1 MWFSADECTAMR
13 KAGALVAAVVATGL
27 MLDLPPSAQAQAPLR
42 IGASLSQTGPYAPL
56 ALSQLRGYQLC
67 VKHVNEKGGVLGRRV
82 ELVVEDDQSDPAVA
96 ARIYQKLIGQDK
108 VDAILGPYSSPLTE
122 AVADLAER
130 HRLAM
135 VAPGAAGTSI
145 FRKGRKFLFM
155 VFSPAPVYLEGLIE
169 LAARRGLRTVALLHE
184 EAIVMKEVAQGTA
197 ELARKRGLQILL
209 FEGYPKGTT
218 DFTTVLGKVVSANP
232 DVLAAATYFDDA
244 VGIARRMREVKVNP
258 KMFGLTAGADLPR
271 FYEMLWRDAEFV
283 YGATQWTPELV
294 TLVRGGQLIP
304 VGRRYP
310 GAREFVEAYRKEFP
324 GADLSYHSAAGYSG
338 CQVLVEAIRQ
348 TGSLDG
354 ERLRA
359 AILKMD
365 TNTVYGAF
373 KVDGDGFQV
382 GHRMLIFQWQDGKK
396 AIVWPDEFAPGPPRF
411 PTPPWSQ
418 R

>member
-1 MWFSADECTAMR
+1 MR

-27 MLDLPPSAQAQAPLR
+27 TLGLPPSVQAQAPLR

-56 ALSQLRGYQLC
+56 ALNQLRGYQLC

-82 ELVVEDDQSDPAVA
+82 ELVVEDDQSEPAVA
-96 ARIYQKLIGQDK
+96 ARIYQKLIAQDK
-108 VDAILGPYSSPLTE
+108 VDAILGPYSSPITE
-122 AVADLAER
+122 AVADLAEK
-130 HRLAM
+130 HRMAM
-135 VAPGAAGTSI
+135 VAPGAAGTSL
-145 FRKGRKFLFM
+145 FRKGRKFIFQ
-155 VFSPAPVYLEGLIE
+155 VFTPAEVYLEGFID
-169 LAARRGLRTVALLHE
+169 LAARRGLKTVAVLHE
-184 EAIVMKEVAQGTA
+184 ETIFTKAIAQGA
-197 ELARKRGLQILL
+197 VELARKRGFQVVL

-218 DFTTVLGKVVSANP
+218 DFTTVLGKVASANP

-258 KMFGLTAGADLPR
+258 RMFGLTAGADLPR
-271 FYEMLWRDAEFV
+271 FYEMLGRDAEFI

-304 VGRRYP
+304 VSRRYP

-324 GADLSYHSAAGYSG
+324 GADFSYHSACGYSG

-348 TGSLDG
+348 AASLDG

-359 AILKMD
+359 AILTMD
-365 TNTVYGAF
+365 MNTVYGAF
-373 KVDGDGFQV
+373 KVDGTGLQV
-382 GHRMLIFQWQDGKK
+382 GHRMLVFQWQDGKK
-396 AIVWPDEFAPGPPRF
+396 AIVWPDELSPGPPRF

>member
-1 MWFSADECTAMR
+1 MTRPA
-13 KAGALVAAVVATGL
+13 ALIAAAVTLGL
-27 MLDLPPSAQAQAPLR
+27 SIGAGSSASAQAPLR
-42 IGASLSQTGPYAPL
+42 IGASLSQIGPYAPL
-56 ALSQLRGYQLC
+56 ALNQLRGYQLC

-82 ELVVEDDQSDPAVA
+82 ELVVEDDQSEPAVA

-108 VDAILGPYSSPLTE
+108 VDAILGPYSSTLTE
-122 AVADLAER
+122 AVADLAEK
-130 HRLAM
+130 HRMAM
-135 VAPGAAGTSI
+135 LAPGAATTSI
-145 FRKGRKFLFM
+145 FRKGRKFIFM
-155 VFSPAPVYLEGLIE
+155 VVTPGEVYLEGFIE
-169 LAARRGLRTVALLHE
+169 LAARRGLRTVAFLHDE
-184 EAIVMKEVAQGTA
+184 SIAMKAIAQGA
-197 ELARKRGLQILL
+197 ADLARKRGLQVVL

-218 DFTTVLGKVVSANP
+218 DFTAVLGKVASANP

-244 VGIARRMREVKVNP
+244 VGIASRMRERKVNP

-271 FYEMLWRDAEFV
+271 FYEMLGRDAEFV

-294 TLVRGGQLIP
+294 ALVRGGQLIP

-324 GADLSYHSAAGYSG
+324 GADLSYHSACGYSG

-373 KVDGDGFQV
+373 KVDGDGLQV
-382 GHRMLIFQWQDGKK
+382 GHKMLIFQWQDGKK
-396 AIVWPDEFAPGPPRF
+396 AVVWPDELAPGQPRF